1 MKKEVQTTKSGYPL
15 MRYLSLLLVVALLF
29 SGVTFAR
36 FALERRG
43 SIDTGVALFD
53 ASYTVEGVN
62 SLTFGNQSYWRLY
75 SNQWY
80 AQGAGSARTVRIGM
94 QNKSDVKVRA
104 NVLHMEGP
112 AEFWENI
119 ALQLVATADNSVAA
133 GDPLTTQYVLADFLR
148 VRQGGTSEGGETHG
162 YTYEGVPSSNRGYI
176 DWDTQTPNKVDE
188 NTQDGTFDTD
198 FSDEFGQRDSVEE
211 TFSMSGGIKTKDES
225 GNKTF
230 SGSVTAVRQSARDTV
245 EPTETPAINGQ
256 DLTITITASMKEV
269 QYSVGFARVQ
279 DRQTLPAFY
288 LDCEKEVP
296 YYSIDITLPDTDYFT
311 MDAKK
316 TTVDENGDPEDVID
330 TTSVIAFLTWTNSS
344 GSDDLS
350 TPVSQDDWSTIAPVP
365 EDDTEGGTQ
374 GGTFNDATVTGYHFN
389 YTDVPATKQHVNED
403 GSKVEESISTTVR
416 MNYSYANG
424 GITSWEHVASISS
437 GDGVYAH
444 DIVDSNGNIVILGTV
459 PADSEEKMVVIAND
473 STYQCSGEN
482 HVTITA
488 SDLLLCNSSYKP
500 AEFEVVQD
508 SSGNYYSTATEKGYE
523 VRFSVSFVQA
533 SEQPGTP

>member
-1 MKKEVQTTKSGYPL
+1 MKKTVRKTESGYPL

-36 FALERRG
+36 YALERRG

-62 SLTFGNQSYWRLY
+62 SLTFGNQSYWMNY
-75 SNQWY
+75 SGQWY
-80 AQGAGSARTVRIGM
+80 EQGEGSARTVRIGM
-94 QNKSDVKVRA
+94 QNKSDVNVRA

-133 GDPLTTQYVLADFLR
+133 GDPLTPQIVLADLLR
-148 VRQGGTSEGGETHG
+148 EVTGAYDANNQWVGIQNFEDDKEYHQ
-162 YTYEGVPSSNRGYI
+162 YTYANAYIHWTNKSTENEATEGEFSTS
-176 DWDTQTPNKVDE
+176 
-188 NTQDGTFDTD
+188 
-198 FSDEFGQRDSVEE
+198 FSDEFGAVEGIGDADL
-211 TFSMSGGIKTKDES
+211 TMRGGIDATFDADGNVISVSES
-225 GNKTF
+225 
-230 SGSVTAVRQSARDTV
+230 SVTASWETAEEDTWSM
-245 EPTETPAINGQ
+245 
-256 DLTITITASMKEV
+256 TITASMKMV
-269 QYSVGFARVQ
+269 QYSVGFARKQ
-279 DRQTLPAFY
+279 DQQTLPVFY
-288 LDCEKEVP
+288 LDCEKSVP
-296 YYSIDITLPDTDYFT
+296 YYSIDITLPDTEYFN
-311 MDAKK
+311 MAAG
-316 TTVDENGDPEDVID
+316 NG
-330 TTSVIAFLTWTNSS
+330 TTSVLAFLTWTNSS

-350 TPVSQDDWSTIAPVP
+350 TPVYQGEWSTIAPAG
-365 EDDTEGGTQ
+365 DSQGGTQDGTQDGTQ
-374 GGTFNDATVTGYHFN
+374 GGTFNEAQVTGYHFN
-389 YTDVPATKQHVNED
+389 YTDVPAQRNKEAIT
-403 GSKVEESISTTVR
+403 TTVR

-482 HVTITA
+482 PVTIAA
-488 SDLLLCNSSYKP
+488 SDLEQCSSSYNP
-500 AEFEVVQD
+500 SEFEMVQGG
-508 SSGNYYSTATEKGYE
+508 SFSYATEKGYE

-533 SEQPGTP
+533 SEQP

>member
-1 MKKEVQTTKSGYPL
+1 MKKEVRTTKSGYPL

-36 FALERRG
+36 YALERRG

-62 SLTFGNQSYWRLY
+62 SLTFGNQSYWMNY
-75 SNQWY
+75 SNKWY
-80 AQGAGSARTVRIGM
+80 EQGEGSARTVRIGM
-94 QNKSDVKVRA
+94 RNNSDVEVRA

-119 ALQLVATADNSVAA
+119 ALQLTAVEEESESETGYAA
-133 GDPLTTQYVLADFLR
+133 GEVVTTQYVLADFLR
-148 VRQGGTSEGGETHG
+148 VRNEIDEDGNPYEHNHTYGAYRQWGE
-162 YTYEGVPSSNRGYI
+162 S
-176 DWDTQTPNKVDE
+176 
-188 NTQDGTFDTD
+188 GTFNTD
-198 FSDEFGQRDSVEE
+198 DSDEFGQRGGIEE
-211 TFSMSGGIKTKDES
+211 TFQMSGGITATWEEENTTYDLSKVTA
-225 GNKTF
+225 F
-230 SGSVTAVRQSARDTV
+230 SGSVTAERTSSTGTTDLATK
-245 EPTETPAINGQ
+245 T
-256 DLTITITASMKEV
+256 LTITITASMKEKE

-279 DRQTLPAFY
+279 DRRTLPAFY
-288 LDCEKEVP
+288 LDCEKSVP
-296 YYSIDITLPDTDYFT
+296 YYSIDITLPDTEYFT

-316 TTVDENGDPEDVID
+316 TTVDENGDTEDVID

-350 TPVSQDDWSTIAPVP
+350 TPVSKDDWNTIAPA
-365 EDDTEGGTQ
+365 GGSQ

-416 MNYSYANG
+416 MNYVYATDATDAVG
-424 GITSWEHVASISS
+424 AYTFWEHLASISS

-444 DIVDSNGNIVILGTV
+444 SLELQTDGSY
-459 PADSEEKMVVIAND
+459 K
-473 STYQCSGEN
+473 CSGEN

-488 SDLLLCNSSYKP
+488 SDLLLCNSSYDP
-500 AEFEVVQD
+500 GEFEVVQGGN
-508 SSGNYYSTATEKGYE
+508 SSLATEKGYE